1 MMMICNRTF
10 TKRALQQIGKV
21 QTLFVKSKEVFI
33 RVYMNCLLSLPQ
45 IRGWMPYLYTKFN
58 HYTHAASFLKV
69 YYTLALSYI
78 IAEFELS
85 FCRHFVF
92 FFQQLHYMFRSNFHK
107 YL

>member
-58 HYTHAASFLKV
+58 HYTHAFFLKSAL
-69 YYTLALSYI
+69 YTCL
-78 IAEFELS
+78 
-85 FCRHFVF
+85 V
-92 FFQQLHYMFRSNFHK
+92 LHYCRI
-107 YL
+107 